1 MTRTVL
7 IMGVVIALFAGA
19 VFLATAHAGKDS
31 AMLER
36 GRYLVQIGGCNDCHT
51 AGYAPR
57 EGAVPESEWLLG
69 DKLGFRGAWG
79 TTYPINL
86 RLYMANMTEE
96 QWLAVARQL
105 RSRPPMPWFNLIPM
119 SDDDLRAI
127 YRYVRTLQPL
137 GDPAPSY
144 VPPDEEPPPPFVQFP

>member
-1 MTRTVL
+1 MARTTL
-7 IMGVVIALFAGA
+7 MLSVVIALLSGA
-19 VFLATAHAGKDS
+19 VVLTTAHADKDS
-31 AMLER
+31 ATLER
-36 GRYLVQIGGCNDCHT
+36 GRYLVQIGACNDCHT

-69 DKLGFRGAWG
+69 DKLGFRGEWG

-86 RLYMANMTEE
+86 RLYMAKMTEA

-105 RSRPPMPWFNLIPM
+105 RSRPPMPWFNLTPM
-119 SDDDLRAI
+119 SDADLRSI

-144 VPPDEEPPPPFVQFP
+144 LPPDEEPPPPFVQFP